1 MMDIA
6 TILGLTLGIGSLI
19 ASFLMEG
26 GHLSALVQIPAMIL
40 VIVGTFGA
48 AAITTSV
55 KELVN
60 IPNLLKVAFFEA
72 PMDTRQLI
80 DLISD
85 LAQKAR
91 KNGLLSL
98 EKDLDNIKEPF
109 LKKAIQLAIDGFETN
124 KIREILEIEMAY
136 VEERHKAGAMFFNK
150 LGGFSP
156 TLGIMGTVLGLIHAL
171 GNMENSSNMA
181 AAIASAFIATLWG
194 VAMANLIYLP
204 ISDKL
209 KHKHQGEALYLEII
223 TEGVISLAMGDNPRV
238 IRMKLV
244 SFLLPDKKN
253 EGSE

>member
-1 MMDIA
+1 MDIA

-19 ASFLMEG
+19 LSFLMEG
-26 GHLSALVQIPAMIL
+26 GHLSSLIQIPAMIL
-40 VIVGTFGA
+40 VIFGTFGA
-48 AAITTSV
+48 AAITTSM
-55 KELVN
+55 KQLVN
-60 IPNLLKVAFFEA
+60 LPSLAKVALFDKE
-72 PMDTRQLI
+72 MDTQEIIELI
-80 DLISD
+80 FD

-98 EKDLDNIKEPF
+98 EKELEEMKQPF

-124 KIREILEIEMAY
+124 KIREILEIEMFY
-136 VEERHKAGAMFFNK
+136 TEERHKAGAMFFNK

-171 GNMENSSNMA
+171 GNMESSSNMA
-181 AAIASAFIATLWG
+181 SAIASAFIATLWG

-209 KHKHQGEALYLEII
+209 KHKHQHEALYHEII

-244 SFLLPDKKN
+244 SFLLPDKRR
-253 EGSE
+253 EERS